1 MADEMKNHGSEK
13 KYGQFHRRVF
23 EANIVNFA
31 IWATIAILI
40 GGIVEIVPM
49 FTPAGPEVS
58 PDVTPYTALE
68 VAGRD
73 IYVAEGCYLCHSQWV
88 RPMRAEILRYGPWSR
103 AWEYQYDRPFQLGSR
118 RIGPDLHRIGG
129 KYPDAW
135 HYEHMRDPRSTTPGS
150 VMPS

>member
-31 IWATIAILI
+31 VWATIAILI

-58 PDVTPYTALE
+58 ADVTPYTALE

-73 IYVAEGCYLCHSQWV
+73 IYVSEG
-88 RPMRAEILRYGPWSR
+88 
-103 AWEYQYDRPFQLGSR
+103 
-118 RIGPDLHRIGG
+118 
-129 KYPDAW
+129 
-135 HYEHMRDPRSTTPGS
+135 
-150 VMPS
+150 